1 MQNIKNKAFLD
12 RLPHTVNMEGM
23 KTAVLVLCSKH
34 FKSSSLR
41 CGGERK
47 EAQVLVSAVG
57 DQLAYELV
65 LRIDFFLG
73 FAFDLRILAQR
84 VLGVGEGGF

>member
-1 MQNIKNKAFLD
+1 MQYIEDKTFLD

-23 KTAVLVLCSKH
+23 KAAVLMLGAEH
-34 FKSSSLR
+34 FERGSLWR
-41 CGGERK
+41 SGKGK
-47 EAQVLVSAVG
+47 EAEILVPAVR